1 MVSFTYR
8 IENNIKIPTYYLY
21 QNQKAS
27 IYNRY
32 FNKLYELPGQC
43 TTPYEYIINKAT
55 DKNLLYIT
63 APKRMEVV
71 TMKFAQQLPDLDSP
85 AITQIIASI
94 KRHVHNEFQMISLI
108 KKGVVY
114 LHGKLPD
121 YVKDYI
127 EYKAATTP
135 EIRYISANS
144 VLL

>member
-1 MVSFTYR
+1 
-8 IENNIKIPTYYLY
+8 
-21 QNQKAS
+21 
-27 IYNRY
+27 
-32 FNKLYELPGQC
+32 
-43 TTPYEYIINKAT
+43 
-55 DKNLLYIT
+55 
-63 APKRMEVV
+63 
-71 TMKFAQQLPDLDSP
+71 MKFAQQLPDLDSP

-144 VLL
+144 VLLEGINLPISSLFIIDAWGLKTNKL